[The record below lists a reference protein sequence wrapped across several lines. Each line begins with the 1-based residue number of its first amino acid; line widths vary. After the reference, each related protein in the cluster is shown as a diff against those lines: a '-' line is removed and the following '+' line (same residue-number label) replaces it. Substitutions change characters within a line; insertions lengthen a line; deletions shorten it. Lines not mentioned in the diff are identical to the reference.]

1 MSDRRRPAVLLRS
14 LPARGRRC
22 RFLLPLLA
30 LLLGACST
38 PIYGP
43 PSGTLY
49 IVGGA
54 ANLEN
59 YHEFIALAGGP
70 EAKIVVVPT
79 AGGAETYDAERIVTQ
94 WKERYGAN
102 NVVMLHTTDPA
113 VADTEE
119 FVRDLQDAAAVF
131 FLGGRQWHLVDAY
144 YGTRTHHEFDRL
156 LERGGVIGGS
166 SAGASIQASFLA
178 RGAEQGNTLMIAP
191 EPEHR
196 VGLGFLRHAAIDQ
209 HIDRRDRWNDLR
221 EIILEHPRLIGI
233 GISEATAVIVQKDRF
248 RVSGRGQVAVHDYFR
263 RFAYP
268 DTVHYLVL
276 QPGEGFDLRTRRP
289 IPADR

>member
-1 MSDRRRPAVLLRS
+1 MSPYLPPFPVRRS
-14 LPARGRRC
+14 LPFL
-22 RFLLPLLA
+22 FLLS
-30 LLLGACST
+30 LLGIVLSACSG
-38 PIYGP
+38 PLYGP
-43 PSGTLY
+43 PEGTLY

-54 ANLEN
+54 ASLDN

-79 AGGAETYDAERIVTQ
+79 AGGAETYDAERIITQ
-94 WKERYGAN
+94 WRERYGTN
-102 NVVMLHTTDPA
+102 NVTVLHTTDPA
-113 VADTEE
+113 VADTED
-119 FVRDLQDAAAVF
+119 FVRDLLEADAVF

-144 YGTRTHHEFDRL
+144 YGTRTHQEFHRL
-156 LERGGVIGGS
+156 LARGGVIGGS

-178 RGAEQGNTLMIAP
+178 RGAEEGNTLMIAP

-196 VGLGFLRHAAIDQ
+196 VGLGFLRNAAVDQ
-209 HIDRRDRWNDLR
+209 HIDRRDRWDDLR
-221 EIILEHPRLIGI
+221 EIIVEHPRLIGI

-276 QPGEGFDLRTRRP
+276 QPGEGFDLRTRRSL
-289 IPADR
+289 PADR